1 MGTLRE
7 LFEQREIIISLR
19 NDNEGPDWS
28 SFLTVQYIIDN
39 QDIFGNFF
47 LQYPLNGI
55 NNEDDFYLYL
65 LISKIASLRLTI
77 PRLKQD
83 EHKIIIEKISTEA
96 DAVLK
101 KTNIGLVIKYINHNY
116 KDLLDKKGTDHDLRD
131 RTADIIGQ
139 YSSNGISKSVLDY
152 IAANDGY
159 MVIDRFEDFEKA
171 MEKDNDIFQKLF
183 PTGRLSEFDV
193 FRTNETLNIWAYIL
207 NKEKS
212 SLKELVID
220 RVDVLYNDVIEY
232 ANSITRE
239 DVLQKEGLVRE
250 FNNFLKKTS
259 NPKANAF
266 ETINGQIQ
274 EMLAA
279 ELEENGQSFSYEIP
293 VEKMLEKWK
302 EKEPWIAR
310 ILMLTCTVKDNGG
323 ERTLDSRL
331 NSKTE
336 KTSLID
342 FVSSNIPRDDFFTSS
357 HQQWLSLSENVS
369 GALIAGLL
377 QKNETATDFFNILA
391 SIASYYGD
399 LTNSKKEG
407 LQQDIDMLINMLRL
421 ISELKKVDKTIVQTQ
436 CYGAA
441 MFACALI
448 EKVMRIAYQRIAK
461 NDKYIPIEKAT
472 LGEML
477 STNNP
482 YFVAI
487 FGEYHLKNLSYYLTH
502 IPPEKI
508 GRNYRN
514 ALAHWADIT
523 VDTLE
528 PFLVYKLLWLLCDVM
543 VTLILFFERQRS
555 KEQKEDD

>member
-7 LFEQREIIISLR
+7 LFEKREIIISLR

-55 NNEDDFYLYL
+55 
-65 LISKIASLRLTI
+65 
-77 PRLKQD
+77 
-83 EHKIIIEKISTEA
+83 
-96 DAVLK
+96 
-101 KTNIGLVIKYINHNY
+101 
-116 KDLLDKKGTDHDLRD
+116 
-131 RTADIIGQ
+131 
-139 YSSNGISKSVLDY
+139 
-152 IAANDGY
+152 
-159 MVIDRFEDFEKA
+159 
-171 MEKDNDIFQKLF
+171 
-183 PTGRLSEFDV
+183 
-193 FRTNETLNIWAYIL
+193 
-207 NKEKS
+207 
-212 SLKELVID
+212 
-220 RVDVLYNDVIEY
+220 
-232 ANSITRE
+232 
-239 DVLQKEGLVRE
+239 
-250 FNNFLKKTS
+250 
-259 NPKANAF
+259 
-266 ETINGQIQ
+266 
-274 EMLAA
+274 
-279 ELEENGQSFSYEIP
+279 
-293 VEKMLEKWK
+293 
-302 EKEPWIAR
+302 
-310 ILMLTCTVKDNGG
+310 
-323 ERTLDSRL
+323 
-331 NSKTE
+331 
-336 KTSLID
+336 
-342 FVSSNIPRDDFFTSS
+342 
-357 HQQWLSLSENVS
+357 
-369 GALIAGLL
+369 
-377 QKNETATDFFNILA
+377 
-391 SIASYYGD
+391 
-399 LTNSKKEG
+399 
-407 LQQDIDMLINMLRL
+407 DMLINMLRL
-421 ISELKKVDKTIVQTQ
+421 ISELMKVDKTIVQTQ

-543 VTLILFFERQRS
+543 VTLILF
-555 KEQKEDD
+555 